1 MQQQPRIQEC
11 WDRDLELLI
20 SVFKCNY
27 PVQTMTFL
35 RIKWDRWWHDAIS
48 DTLSC
53 MLPIKWWTPN
63 KSLAQW
69 CCHFIVSL
77 WYPYLLH
84 GTYQDKCL
92 LPVDCKTS
100 PPKKHTTLTKRTWIW
115 GKVFWGFSTWFNIAQ
130 CIKEYLISENLLRFK
145 RLTTHF
151 ILLKI
156 YILHC

>member
-27 PVQTMTFL
+27 PVQTMTFW
-35 RIKWDRWWHDAIS
+35 RITWDRRWHDAIS
-48 DTLSC
+48 VTLSC
-53 MLPIKWWTPN
+53 MLSIKWWTPN
-63 KSLAQW
+63 KSLARW
-69 CCHFIVSL
+69 CCHFIVSQ

-100 PPKKHTTLTKRTWIW
+100 PKKHTTLTKRTWIW
-115 GKVFWGFSTWFNIAQ
+115 GMKKRKVLGFFHMIQHCSMYQRVFNFWKPSAI
-130 CIKEYLISENLLRFK
+130 
-145 RLTTHF
+145 
-151 ILLKI
+151 
-156 YILHC
+156 